1 MKRWSTRRPF
11 LAALALSVLLDLS
24 LLAGCGG
31 ALRGGNKKGT
41 YEFTAVSRGTIEK
54 TVSSTGTINPVATVK
69 VLPRMSGKVE
79 KIYVD
84 YNDRITPGAV
94 LAELNTD
101 MLKLQREQQLAQVI
115 KARAN
120 YELQRLNHENQERLA
135 EKNLISE
142 YELKNSKTTL
152 DIQGAELSAAEAS
165 LKAIETE
172 INQYAFI
179 TSPINGI
186 VLERNINEG
195 DTVVDSSS
203 SNSSSIFTL
212 AENLEEM
219 QIESWVGELDIS
231 SIKEKQQVRFTL
243 ESLPGSVYTGVVA
256 SKRLMPSVQ
265 DNVVSYNVIINVN
278 NKDGSLLPGMTCSVE
293 FIEERNENALLV
305 PGAALRYSPS
315 GLSAEEISERV
326 FKAGLAGLGDRER
339 EEALERRREQQT
351 AQAQG
356 AGGGNTAGQAG
367 LAGMLNP
374 FQGRNRMRPPGG
386 QGGSG
391 AAGQSRGT
399 GREASPPRPL
409 WFLDEAGALQC
420 VMVRTGISDGVNTE
434 IFPLLPPG
442 ESGDGGLPGKT
453 VILRERIQP

>member
-1 MKRWSTRRPF
+1 
-11 LAALALSVLLDLS
+11 
-24 LLAGCGG
+24 
-31 ALRGGNKKGT
+31 
-41 YEFTAVSRGTIEK
+41 
-54 TVSSTGTINPVATVK
+54 
-69 VLPRMSGKVE
+69 MSGKVE
-79 KIYVD
+79 RVYVD
-84 YNDRITPGAV
+84 YNDRIVPGAV

-135 EKNLISE
+135 EKDLISG
-142 YELKNSKTTL
+142 YELRTSKTTL

-186 VLERNINEG
+186 VLERNVNEG

-231 SIKEKQQVRFTL
+231 SIKEKQLVRFTL

-305 PGAALRYSPS
+305 PGAALRYSPT

-326 FKAGLAGLGDRER
+326 FNAGLAGLGDEER
-339 EEALERRREQQT
+339 AEAAERRGEQQR
-351 AQAQG
+351 AREAEER
-356 AGGGNTAGQAG
+356 NTPARAG
-367 LAGMLNP
+367 LAGVLNP
-374 FQGRNRMRPPGG
+374 FQGMNRMRPSGG
-386 QGGSG
+386 TGGSRTP
-391 AAGQSRGT
+391 GQSGG

-409 WFLDEAGALQC
+409 WYLDEGGTLQC

-434 IFPLLPPG
+434 IFPLPPG
-442 ESGDGGLPGKT
+442 ESGDGGLEGKR
-453 VILRERIQP
+453 VIVRERVQP

>member
-1 MKRWSTRRPF
+1 MNLRGTYRPL
-11 LAALALSVLLDLS
+11 LAVLAFSALLGPG

-31 ALRGGNKKGT
+31 ALRGGNRGGV
-41 YEFTAVSRGTIEK
+41 YEFTVVSRGIIEK

-79 KIYVD
+79 RIYVD
-84 YNDRITPGAV
+84 YNDRITPGEV

-231 SIKEKQQVRFTL
+231 LIKEKQLVRFTL

-305 PGAALRYSPS
+305 PSAALRYSPL
-315 GLSAEEISERV
+315 GLSEGEISEKV
-326 FKAGLAGLGDRER
+326 FNAGLAGLDAGER
-339 EEALERRREQQT
+339 EAALGRRREQQT

-356 AGGGNTAGQAG
+356 AESRNTAAQTG

-374 FQGRNRMRPPGG
+374 FQGMNRMRPPGG
-386 QGGSG
+386 QGAAR

-399 GREASPPRPL
+399 GREAPPPRPL
-409 WFLDEAGALQC
+409 WFIDGEGAFQC
-420 VMVRTGISDGVNTE
+420 VMVRTGISDGANTE
-434 IFPLLPPG
+434 IVPLLPPG
-442 ESGDGGLPGKT
+442 ESGDGGLEGKT
-453 VILRERIQP
+453 VILRERVQP